1 MLQFHAA
8 YVGSQMILMDVCA
21 EKGLEGDRSY
31 VASLSA
37 DPRVC
42 VRASRPELAVALLT
56 RRLNAS
62 QPTALWGRVA
72 AGPYRA

>member
-8 YVGSQMILMDVCA
+8 YVGSQMLLLDVCT

-31 VASLSA
+31 VASLSS

-42 VRASRPELAVALLT
+42 VRASRPELALAQLT

-62 QPTALWGRVA
+62 PATCLNAHSRPHLRHA
-72 AGPYRA
+72 